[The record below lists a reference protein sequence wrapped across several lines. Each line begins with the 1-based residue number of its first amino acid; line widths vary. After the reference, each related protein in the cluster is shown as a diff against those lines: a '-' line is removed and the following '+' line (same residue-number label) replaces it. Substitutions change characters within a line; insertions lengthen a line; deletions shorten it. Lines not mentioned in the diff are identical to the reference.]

1 MKAIRYY
8 KYGGPEV
15 LRMEE
20 IPIPE
25 PGPGEVLIRVKYTA
39 LNPLD
44 WRMVRAEPLMV
55 RPYAGLIKPKK
66 FGLGADFSGIVE
78 RCHPSTKQFE
88 VGEAVLGTVFP
99 NDLGAL
105 AEYVLVPE
113 TSIISKPD
121 SLAFEEASTLGV
133 AALTALQ
140 GVKKYKS
147 LGTHSRVLIN
157 GGSGGV
163 GTFSIQ
169 IAKASQAHV
178 TAISSAKNHPLTQS
192 IGADHTICYHETK
205 IQNVECEPFDLI
217 YDTVGSYNPS
227 QLSRLLKEEGQLVFA
242 SAKNSWGFIRNMLV
256 GKMNPRIHMIVE
268 LDKGQKELNQ
278 LVDLCERGMLNPVI
292 DKIYSIEDIAQAFA
306 YIESMRARGK
316 VLVKIDP

>member
-8 KYGGPEV
+8 QYGGPEV

-25 PGPGEVLIRVKYTA
+25 PGPGEVLIRVNYTA

-44 WRMVRAEPLMV
+44 WRMVRAEPIMV
-55 RPYAGLIKPKK
+55 RPYSGLIKPKK

-78 RCHPSTKQFE
+78 RCHLNAKQFE
-88 VGEAVLGTVFP
+88 QGEAVLGTVFP

-113 TSIISKPD
+113 TSIVSKPD
-121 SLAFEEASTLGV
+121 SLSFEEASTLGV

-140 GVKKYKS
+140 GIRKYQK
-147 LGTHSRVLIN
+147 LGPQSRVLIN

-178 TAISSAKNHPLTQS
+178 TAISSSRNHPLIQS
-192 IGADHTICYHETK
+192 IGADQTICYHETK
-205 IQNVECEPFDLI
+205 IQDLACEPFDLI
-217 YDTVGSYNPS
+217 YDTVGSYTPD
-227 QLSRLLKEEGQLVFA
+227 QLSGLLSETGQLVFA
-242 SAKNSWGFIRNMLV
+242 SAKNSWGFIRNLLV
-256 GKMNPRIHMIVE
+256 GKMNPRIHMIVD
-268 LDKGQKELNQ
+268 LDKSQKELGD
-278 LVDLCERGMLNPVI
+278 LLDLCENGMLHPVI
-292 DKIYSIEDIAQAFA
+292 DKIYNIEDIANAFA

-316 VLVKIDP
+316 VLVKMAA